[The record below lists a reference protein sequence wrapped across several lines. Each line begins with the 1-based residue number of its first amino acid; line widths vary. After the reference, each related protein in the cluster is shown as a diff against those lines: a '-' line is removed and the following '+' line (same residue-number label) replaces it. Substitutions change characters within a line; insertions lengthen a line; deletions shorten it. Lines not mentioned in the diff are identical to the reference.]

1 MKFGFPRFPWR
12 DGLKWV
18 SIRKSEG
25 ITAHERFSI
34 ACTKWLYLPYVVCRR
49 KGAATAAARLSFLS
63 PSLHGYPNFTPESQY
78 LLITLEGIVLY
89 SPLSLSLSP
98 SPASFPLLLSLQH
111 DLCTFFCG
119 QPFSPLFFFSP
130 PPTFHPIFQEKEKHA
145 QDGFSLPSRCQV
157 DARSC
162 SSRYF
167 LYSRLEGRVERGGE
181 GGRRRFE
188 EHSRH
193 DENSPHDSFILGN
206 ECLPRSG
213 GNVPFTLEIRRNPRG
228 WTERHLCASPRINLR
243 ILPAKLSNPST
254 FFYFRIAN
262 NLFRG
267 HCFL

>member
-1 MKFGFPRFPWR
+1 MIHHIGKFLRPLLLLLPLHHSCAFGFPRFPWR

-98 SPASFPLLLSLQH
+98 SPASFSLLLSLQH

-119 QPFSPLFFFSP
+119 QPFSPLFFFP
-130 PPTFHPIFQEKEKHA
+130 PSHVPPY
-145 QDGFSLPSRCQV
+145 FSRKRETRTGWFFAPVAL
-157 DARSC
+157 
-162 SSRYF
+162 SSRRSQLF
-167 LYSRLEGRVERGGE
+167 
-181 GGRRRFE
+181 FA
-188 EHSRH
+188 
-193 DENSPHDSFILGN
+193 IL
-206 ECLPRSG
+206 L
-213 GNVPFTLEIRRNPRG
+213 V
-228 WTERHLCASPRINLR
+228 
-243 ILPAKLSNPST
+243 LS
-254 FFYFRIAN
+254 
-262 NLFRG
+262 FRG
-267 HCFL
+267 

>member
-1 MKFGFPRFPWR
+1 MSDSPLPVPSGYICHTSCAVGKGRQPQQHDCPSSHPPYTATPISPPRANIYW
-12 DGLKWV
+12 
-18 SIRKSEG
+18 
-25 ITAHERFSI
+25 
-34 ACTKWLYLPYVVCRR
+34 
-49 KGAATAAARLSFLS
+49 S
-63 PSLHGYPNFTPESQY
+63 PSKASFCIL
-78 LLITLEGIVLY
+78 
-89 SPLSLSLSP
+89 LSLSP

>member
-1 MKFGFPRFPWR
+1 MSDSPLPVPSGYICHTSYAVGKGRQPQQHDCPSSHPPYTATPISPPRANIYW
-12 DGLKWV
+12 
-18 SIRKSEG
+18 
-25 ITAHERFSI
+25 
-34 ACTKWLYLPYVVCRR
+34 
-49 KGAATAAARLSFLS
+49 S
-63 PSLHGYPNFTPESQY
+63 PSKASFCIL
-78 LLITLEGIVLY
+78 
-89 SPLSLSLSP
+89 LSLSLS
-98 SPASFPLLLSLQH
+98 LLLQPLSPSSSLSS
-111 DLCTFFCG
+111 TTSARSFAAN
-119 QPFSPLFFFSP
+119 LFLPCFFSP

-213 GNVPFTLEIRRNPRG
+213 GNVPLTLEIRRNPRG